1 MARPVGTDRTSWIEK
16 FRLSILN
23 RRRFVMPGPGSSPR
37 QALVP
42 GIHDATVRQESMDGQ
57 DRPGHDE

>member
-1 MARPVGTDRTSWIEK
+1 
-16 FRLSILN
+16 
-23 RRRFVMPGPGSSPR
+23 MPGPGSSPG

-42 GIHDATVRQESMDGQ
+42 GIHDATVRQASMDGR